1 MRYPMV
7 WTARAALVLVSAA
20 FAATAVA
27 QTPTAS
33 RDSIAVR
40 AMRDELAR
48 TMAELRLEKADRPYF
63 VAYTMTETDG
73 SSASATAG
81 SLLGANQ
88 YRNRILHVEVRVG
101 DYTFDNSNFAG
112 GPPTS
117 AAGILAALGIAELP
131 LDDDYLEIRRQA
143 WLATDAAYKGA
154 VEAIAGKRAAL
165 LNRSRSDSL
174 ADFARADITRT
185 VDEQPAISF
194 DSEAA
199 KTLVRDLSRDG
210 SLPGIYDSNVA
221 LRGSNAR
228 IYYVNSEGTSYV
240 RSRSLLT
247 LSADASTQA
256 ADGMALRTSMQIS
269 APSFAKLPTRDQLTA
284 RVRRVY
290 AQLDTLRRAAVID
303 RYNGPVLFEGDAAAE
318 LFSDQF
324 GSALTASRK
333 PVSGNDQNEMF
344 AAIMSGSAG
353 RGASLSEKLGA
364 RILPDFLNV
373 TDDPTRREYDGTILL
388 GSYTVDD
395 QGVRA
400 QKTFVIEKGILKTLL
415 SNRTPTEGATRS
427 SGNARGSGVAVSNLI
442 VEATNG
448 LTDAAMRERLIAS
461 AKARGLPFALVVR
474 TVGSGGDGND
484 PSSLIAEMMAAT
496 RPGAAERGRNLLRVY
511 KVFADG
517 REECVRGAQLLGLT
531 AESFKNMVAASS
543 TASVVRRA
551 GAGGLAA
558 FAQMES
564 GTTAL
569 STFVVPSLL
578 FDDLTITKRSDPGA
592 KPPISEPPVPR

>member
-284 RVRRVY
+284 R
-290 AQLDTLRRAAVID
+290 
-303 RYNGPVLFEGDAAAE
+303 
-318 LFSDQF
+318 
-324 GSALTASRK
+324 
-333 PVSGNDQNEMF
+333 
-344 AAIMSGSAG
+344 
-353 RGASLSEKLGA
+353 
-364 RILPDFLNV
+364 
-373 TDDPTRREYDGTILL
+373 
-388 GSYTVDD
+388 
-395 QGVRA
+395 
-400 QKTFVIEKGILKTLL
+400 
-415 SNRTPTEGATRS
+415 
-427 SGNARGSGVAVSNLI
+427 
-442 VEATNG
+442 
-448 LTDAAMRERLIAS
+448 
-461 AKARGLPFALVVR
+461 
-474 TVGSGGDGND
+474 
-484 PSSLIAEMMAAT
+484 
-496 RPGAAERGRNLLRVY
+496 
-511 KVFADG
+511 
-517 REECVRGAQLLGLT
+517 
-531 AESFKNMVAASS
+531 
-543 TASVVRRA
+543 
-551 GAGGLAA
+551 
-558 FAQMES
+558 
-564 GTTAL
+564 
-569 STFVVPSLL
+569 
-578 FDDLTITKRSDPGA
+578 
-592 KPPISEPPVPR
+592 